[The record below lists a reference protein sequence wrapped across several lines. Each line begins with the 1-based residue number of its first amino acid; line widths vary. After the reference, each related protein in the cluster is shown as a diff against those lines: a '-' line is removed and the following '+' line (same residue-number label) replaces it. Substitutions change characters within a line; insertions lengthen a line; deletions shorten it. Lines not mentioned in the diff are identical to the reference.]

1 MAKKIAIIDDEEDIL
16 ELYKMSLDE
25 LDRYEV
31 HCFSRPLEAIKF
43 LRTNKVDLV
52 ICDDSM
58 RELRGL
64 DVLKTMRSE
73 TTNTNTLFYI
83 ASGHPDI
90 NKSVYLEYN
99 CKRFFQKPFELE
111 EILAIIE
118 LDLK

>member
-1 MAKKIAIIDDEEDIL
+1 MAKKIAIIDDEVDIL

-31 HCFSRPLEAIKF
+31 HCFSRPIEAIQF
-43 LRTNKVDLV
+43 LKSQKVDLV

-64 DVLKTMRSE
+64 EVLKIMRSE
-73 TTNTNTLFYI
+73 TINKETLFYI

-90 NKSVYLEYN
+90 NKSVFNEYK
-99 CKRFFQKPFELE
+99 CQRFFQKPFELE